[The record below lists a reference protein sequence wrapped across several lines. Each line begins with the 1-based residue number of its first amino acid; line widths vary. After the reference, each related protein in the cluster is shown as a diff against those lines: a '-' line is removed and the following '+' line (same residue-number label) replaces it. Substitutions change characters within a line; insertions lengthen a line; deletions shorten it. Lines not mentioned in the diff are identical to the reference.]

1 MTSGNE
7 ASVAT
12 CAACGMA
19 LAEDETHVCG
29 DCESFFAMDGIELSE
44 HLRSESD
51 EITQKP

>member
-1 MTSGNE
+1 MNIGNE
-7 ASVAT
+7 ASVGT

-29 DCESFFAMDGIELSE
+29 DCESFFEMGGVEVSE

-51 EITQKP
+51 E

>member
-1 MTSGNE
+1 MTTGSDSP
-7 ASVAT
+7 ASC

-29 DCESFFAMDGIELSE
+29 DCESFFALGGVEVSE

-51 EITQKP
+51 E